1 MSLRPNC
8 TCRPGLDDVITPK
21 VGPVLVLGAPR
32 IGVLVRLMNWVRNSK
47 FVLSEIWN
55 ALTMLR
61 SEVANPGPRNAPA
74 AQVPNVPGFASVTDA
89 GFRKWGPNTPGVV
102 GSLGFVNWPLPD
114 CETPGTQFGR
124 GEALPVNDLSG
135 P

>member
-1 MSLRPNC
+1 
-8 TCRPGLDDVITPK
+8 
-21 VGPVLVLGAPR
+21 
-32 IGVLVRLMNWVRNSK
+32 MNWK
-47 FVLSEIWN
+47 FVLSEIEN
-55 ALTMLR
+55 VFTMLR

-74 AQVPNVPGFASVTDA
+74 AQVPKVPGLASVTAA
-89 GFRKWGPNTPGVV
+89 GFKKRGPRTPKVV